1 MNPLIAPSVLA
12 ADFGNLQ
19 QQIEMLNSS
28 AADYIHLDVMDGV
41 FVPNISFGMPVIES
55 IQRHASKPLDIHLM
69 IVQPERYIAT
79 FQALGAANITVHLEA
94 CTHLHRTI
102 QEIKTAECTAGV
114 AINPHSSIQLLKDIV
129 RDVDIICVMSVNPGF
144 GGQKFIEHTYTRVKE
159 LKALLVETGSNSK
172 IEIDGGVSLENA
184 RRLIE
189 CGADILVAGNFVFNS
204 KNPKETINKLKNIV

>member
-1 MNPLIAPSVLA
+1 M
-12 ADFGNLQ
+12 
-19 QQIEMLNSS
+19 
-28 AADYIHLDVMDGV
+28 
-41 FVPNISFGMPVIES
+41 SFS
-55 IQRHASKPLDIHLM
+55 LQRHASKPLDIHLM

-184 RRLIE
+184 GRLIE